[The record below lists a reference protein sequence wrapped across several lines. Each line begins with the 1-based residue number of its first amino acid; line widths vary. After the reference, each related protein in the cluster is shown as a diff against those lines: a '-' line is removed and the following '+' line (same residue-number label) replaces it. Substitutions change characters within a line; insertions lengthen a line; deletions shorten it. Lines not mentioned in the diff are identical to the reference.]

1 MIVVSD
7 EPKLIMNDINII
19 YRPKPKKVYKSNF
32 ELSPKSNFTISN
44 QDSKTHGK
52 KHKNRKK
59 HENLNL
65 NLKKKGMTKSQNF
78 DLISFDEIENDF
90 KLLKAKSEMVQVQ
103 NELLKLLENSTNDNS
118 FDEVEKKKKVIKR
131 PKNLLYNNCE

>member
-1 MIVVSD
+1 MMVISN
-7 EPKLIMNDINII
+7 EPELIMNDINII

-32 ELSPKSNFTISN
+32 ELSPKSNTISN

-65 NLKKKGMTKSQNF
+65 NLKKNGMTKSQNF
-78 DLISFDEIENDF
+78 DLISFEEIENDF

-103 NELLKLLENSTNDNS
+103 NELLKLLENSTIDTS
-118 FDEVEKKKKVIKR
+118 FDEEEKKKKVIKR

>member
-1 MIVVSD
+1 MVVSN
-7 EPKLIMNDINII
+7 ESELIMNDINII
-19 YRPKPKKVYKSNF
+19 YKPKPKKVYKSNF
-32 ELSPKSNFTISN
+32 ELSPKSITISN
-44 QDSKTHGK
+44 QDSKAHGK

-65 NLKKKGMTKSQNF
+65 NLKKNGMTKSQNF
-78 DLISFDEIENDF
+78 DLISFEEIENDF

-103 NELLKLLENSTNDNS
+103 NELLKLLENSTNDTS
-118 FDEVEKKKKVIKR
+118 FDEEEKKKKVIKR